1 MNKIYFLQYAVIG
14 LCTIMCSACS
24 YLQHYQQQ
32 TQLSQI
38 QSNISTSIL
47 DRVNEFDSRTPYHK
61 TYEFEFNST
70 QSDSYALI
78 FYFSESS
85 FSNSIIKH
93 RKQSDLHRDA
103 IRIDESKNFLTT
115 LNNHLPVAESI
126 RWQIVANHITADEAR
141 DSYHVLQEYIRFKI
155 REL

>member
-1 MNKIYFLQYAVIG
+1 MNKIHFLQNAFIG

-32 TQLSQI
+32 AQLPQI
-38 QSNISTSIL
+38 QSDISTSKL

-70 QSDSYALI
+70 QDHSYALI

-85 FSNSIIKH
+85 FSNSVIKL
-93 RKQSDLHRDA
+93 RKQSDLRRDA
-103 IRIDESKNFLTT
+103 IRIDESKNFLTV
-115 LNNHLPVAESI
+115 LNNHLPDANSI
-126 RWQIVANHITADEAR
+126 RWQFVANHISADDAR